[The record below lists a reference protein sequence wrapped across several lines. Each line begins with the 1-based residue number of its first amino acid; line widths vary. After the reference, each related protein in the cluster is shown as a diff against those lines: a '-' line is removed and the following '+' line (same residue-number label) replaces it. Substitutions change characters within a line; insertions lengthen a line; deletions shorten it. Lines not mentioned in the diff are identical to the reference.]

1 MNSSLT
7 KQIPENGEN
16 GYFIIDGLMIT
27 RLGVGDQYTFF
38 EIDEVYG
45 DWTLD
50 GKEYYLNIKDLLPI
64 LNDENGFHRVKLDD
78 IAWKGFDL
86 DMSFRADNCF
96 CWNGNRFRDC
106 NPTIPGILLEGTSNP
121 GGRKYRCLDGK
132 HRIEALL
139 SYEQTHGI
147 FYILNMDHINEYLIK
162 YDK

>member
-45 DWTLD
+45 DWTLE
-50 GKEYYLNIKDLLPI
+50 GKEYYLNLNDLLPI
-64 LNDENGFHRVKLDD
+64 LNDRTGFHRVELND

-86 DMSFRADNCF
+86 DMSLRADNCV
-96 CWNGNRFRDC
+96 CCNGNRFREC
-106 NPTIPGILLEGTSNP
+106 NPIMPGILLEGVENP

-132 HRIEALL
+132 HRIEVLL
-139 SYEQTHGI
+139 SYQQTLGT
-147 FYILNMDHINEYLIK
+147 FYILNMDHIRYYLMD
-162 YDK
+162 YEN

>member
-96 CWNGNRFRDC
+96 CCNGNRFRDC
-106 NPTIPGILLEGTSNP
+106 NSTIPGILLEGTSNP

-139 SYEQTHGI
+139 SYEQTHGS

>member
-64 LNDENGFHRVKLDD
+64 LNDENGFHRVPLSD

-86 DMSFRADNCF
+86 DMTLRADNCI
-96 CWNGNRFRDC
+96 CCNGNRFRDC

-132 HRIEALL
+132 HRIEVLL
-139 SYEQTHGI
+139 SYEQTIGT
-147 FYILNMDHINEYLIK
+147 FYILNMDHIRYYLNEY
-162 YDK
+162 DK